1 MAASVAPV
9 TVDADLAL
17 TIDGQECAVWSESD
31 LLVVN
36 VPTLTAARGLLSGVG
51 TLPVPL
57 RDLFSGLEATAMTV
71 ELRLQ
76 HAPVARFGADVDPS
90 RLATI
95 AGYDGA
101 LSLRGLAVGIYRQA
115 L

>member
-36 VPTLTAARGLLSGVG
+36 VPTLTAARRLLSGVE

-57 RDLFSGLEATAMTV
+57 QELLSGLERTATTV

-76 HAPVARFGADVDPS
+76 HAPVARFGADVEPS
-90 RLATI
+90 SLATL
-95 AGYDGA
+95 AGYDVT
-101 LSLRGLAVGIYRQA
+101 LSLRGVAVGLYRRA